1 MFPQTNCLVLR
12 KPSSP
17 QPRKGGILHRKLG
30 ISLKTYYNWISGIR
44 PMPHTK
50 LKEMSKMF
58 GTKIDYLVEETEPLQ
73 EQLE

>member
-1 MFPQTNCLVLR
+1 MIIIFKYMNIEAERARL
-12 KPSSP
+12 
-17 QPRKGGILHRKLG
+17 GITKDELAKRLG

-58 GTKIDYLVEETEPLQ
+58 GTKVDYLVEESEPLQ
-73 EQLE
+73 K

>member
-1 MFPQTNCLVLR
+1 MIIIFRYMNIEAERARL
-12 KPSSP
+12 
-17 QPRKGGILHRKLG
+17 GITKDELAKRLG

-58 GTKIDYLVEETEPLQ
+58 GTKVDYLVEETEPLQ

>member
-1 MFPQTNCLVLR
+1 MNIEAERARL
-12 KPSSP
+12 
-17 QPRKGGILHRKLG
+17 GITKDELAKRLG

-58 GTKIDYLVEETEPLQ
+58 GTKVDYLVEETEPLQ